1 MRCEIRAVAVA
12 AGLALLV
19 AGPAGG
25 QIMSTGEGKLAYF
38 ELHGPV
44 LEKPVDPMATLF
56 GSTKAI
62 SLKDLLERFKKARD
76 DASVKAVILDLEGAS
91 MGLAQVQEVRQAIAK
106 IRAVDKDVYVHAD
119 SLNNLTYAL
128 GCAASHVS
136 MVPTGDLWLTGLYA
150 EQPYVKGLLDKMSVT
165 ADIVHIGD
173 YKSAGEFLYRTG
185 PSEAAEEN
193 INWLLDGLYEAL
205 VGMISESRQVSADK
219 ARALIDDGPYT
230 AERALAAGLIDS
242 IQHRQDFADD
252 LGQRYASAKIVKGY
266 GKDDG
271 LELPDNIFAVLGFV
285 KELIQGGS
293 QKGSEPSIAVVYVDG
308 IISLGS
314 EEISPFGSSSGA
326 KSTSIRKALDE
337 AAKDESV
344 KAVVLRV
351 DSPGGSATASEIIWN
366 ATQRVKAEK
375 PLIVSMGNV
384 AGSGGYYVACG
395 ADAIF
400 ADEATIT
407 ASIGVVGGK
416 LVTTEGWNRLGINW
430 KEYKRGQSSGIM
442 SSAAAFS
449 DDERQRIMSW
459 MDEVY
464 TVFKGHITEGRGT
477 KLTKPLEE
485 MAGGRVFT
493 GKQALEL
500 GLIDR
505 LGGLDDAVR
514 FAAAQAKISDYEVRV
529 IPKARNFIEM
539 LMEDLIGGVDD
550 EQDITIRFKPALFS
564 ADSPL
569 LGTVLPILN
578 RLDPVRVQA
587 LLRCLQRLEM
597 IHQEGI
603 ITMMPAELIIR

>member
-1 MRCEIRAVAVA
+1 MRCGIRAVAVA

-19 AGPAGG
+19 AGSAGG
-25 QIMSTGEGKLAYF
+25 QIMSSGDGKLAYF

-44 LEKPVDPMATLF
+44 LEKPVDPMATMF
-56 GSTKAI
+56 GSTDMT

-76 DASVKAVILDLEGAS
+76 DASVKAVILDLHGAS
-91 MGLAQVQEVRQAIAK
+91 MGLAQAQEVRQAISK

-128 GCAASHVS
+128 GCAASHLA
-136 MVPTGDLWLTGLYA
+136 MVPTGDVWLTGLYA
-150 EQPYVKGLLDKMSVT
+150 EQPYVKGLLDKMSVN

-193 INWLLDGLYEAL
+193 INWLLDGLYESL
-205 VGMISESRQVSADK
+205 VGIISESRQVSADK

-230 AERALAAGLIDS
+230 AERALKAGLIDS
-242 IQHRQDFADD
+242 IQHRQDFAND
-252 LGQRYASAKIVKGY
+252 LRQRYASAKIVKGY
-266 GKDDG
+266 GEDDG
-271 LELPDNIFAVLGFV
+271 VELPDNPFAVFGFFM
-285 KELIQGGS
+285 ELIQGGP
-293 QKGSEPSIAVVYVDG
+293 QKASEPSVAVVYVDG
-308 IISLGS
+308 AISLGS
-314 EEISPFGSSSGA
+314 EELTPFGASGGA

-337 AAKDESV
+337 AAKDKSV

-366 ATQRVKAEK
+366 ATQRVKADK

-430 KEYKRGQSSGIM
+430 KEYKRGNRSGIL
-442 SSAAAFS
+442 SSAAPFS
-449 DDERQRIMSW
+449 DEERTKILSW
-459 MDEVY
+459 MTEIYD
-464 TVFKGHITEGRGT
+464 VFKGHVTEGRGS

-500 GLIDR
+500 GLVDR
-505 LGGLDDAVR
+505 LGGLDDAVK

-529 IPKARNFIEM
+529 IPEAKNFIEM
-539 LMEDLIGGVDD
+539 LLEDLVGGGDD
-550 EQDITIRFKPALFS
+550 EQDISIRLKPALFS

-569 LGTVLPILN
+569 LGAVLPILN

-587 LLRCLQRLEM
+587 LLRSLQCLEM
-597 IHQEGI
+597 IHQEGV
-603 ITMMPAELIIR
+603 ITMMPTELIIR